1 MAWGRVDKAKGMVW
15 LYRKGKQTRQ
25 RARIT
30 DDDRFWQPGLEHGQ
44 MVQGTIVNLSGRTQE
59 GFRLA
64 PKHLGGKVPRSSKLG
79 RARRRK

>member
-1 MAWGRVDKAKGMVW
+1 
-15 LYRKGKQTRQ
+15 
-25 RARIT
+25 
-30 DDDRFWQPGLEHGQ
+30 PGLEHGQ